1 MIRAL
6 KLEWLKIRNYRT
18 FWILLS
24 MYCLALIIICFG
36 GMFFLEYLKSLG
48 ADFEGLDPTILP
60 IYDFP
65 DIWQNITYLASF
77 LKILLAFIV
86 IISINNDQS
95 YNTLRQN
102 IIDGISKK
110 EYLVGKILLI
120 SSLALVSTLFLFTS
134 GLINGALYSHVWG
147 ASFIFDELE
156 FLFAYWYDIVI
167 FCTLAMLLS
176 LIIKKAG
183 FVIIA
188 LTLYTFM
195 FEPIAGVIMTEAPFM
210 KNGIWPQVAPF
221 LPIHALNDMIPVP
234 FLKYLFQEIV
244 DNIPIK
250 ALIISTGWFVIYLA
264 GITFILNRRDLKA

>member
-18 FWILLS
+18 FWILVG
-24 MYCLALIIICFG
+24 MYSLALIIICFG
-36 GMFFLEYLKSLG
+36 GTFFLEYLKSQG
-48 ADFEGLDPTILP
+48 ADFNGIDPTILP

-65 DIWQNITYLASF
+65 DIWQNITYLATF
-77 LKILLAFIV
+77 LKVLLAFIV
-86 IISINNDQS
+86 IISVNNDQS

-110 EYLVGKILLI
+110 EYLLGKLLLI
-120 SSLALVSTLFLFTS
+120 ASLAFISTFFLFLS

-147 ASFIFDELE
+147 PSFILDELE
-156 FLFAYWYDIVI
+156 FVFAYWYDIVV

-188 LTLYTFM
+188 LTLYTLM
-195 FEPIAGVIMTEAPFM
+195 FEPIVGLIMTEAPFM
-210 KNGIWPQVAPF
+210 KNGIWPHLAPF
-221 LPIHALNDMIPVP
+221 LPIHALNDLIPVP
-234 FLKYLFQEIV
+234 FPKYIFREV
-244 DNIPIK
+244 EDNIPPS
-250 ALIISTGWFVIYLA
+250 ALTITTTWLAIYLVS
-264 GITFILNRRDLKA
+264 INFILTRRDLKT

>member
-18 FWILLS
+18 FWVLVS
-24 MYCLALIIICFG
+24 MYCLALMIICFG
-36 GMFFLEYLKSLG
+36 GMFLLEYLKSLG

-65 DIWQNITYLASF
+65 DIWQNMTYLGTF

-86 IISINNDQS
+86 IISVNNDQS

-110 EYLVGKILLI
+110 EYILGKLLLI
-120 SSLALVSTLFLFTS
+120 GSLALVSTLFLFIS
-134 GLINGALYSHVWG
+134 GLINGLMYSHVSG
-147 ASFIFDELE
+147 VTYIFDELE

-176 LIIKKAG
+176 LVIKKAG

-188 LTLYTFM
+188 LTLYTLM

-210 KNGIWPQVAPF
+210 KNGIWPYLAPF
-221 LPIHALNDMIPVP
+221 LPIHALNDMIPIP
-234 FLKYLFQEIV
+234 FPKYMFQEIV
-244 DNIPIK
+244 DNIPTK
-250 ALIISTGWFVIYLA
+250 ALVISTGWFTIYLV
-264 GITFILNRRDLKA
+264 GIHFILTRRDLKA